1 MAMANPPPT
10 ESGMPSRPAPRF
22 GDIARVCSGNF
33 LEMYD
38 FMVFAYYAP
47 SIAHAFFP
55 AKSEFAQLMLTLMTF
70 GAGYLM
76 RPLGAI
82 VLGAYT
88 DRMGRRAGLIL
99 TLLIMSIGT
108 AVLAITPGYA
118 TIGLAAPLLVLAG
131 RLLQGL
137 SAGVELGG
145 VSVYLAEIAPEG
157 RRGFYVSWQS
167 GSQQLAVAFAAG
179 LGVALNRFM
188 PPAAVDSWGWRIP
201 FVVGC
206 AIVPVLYLLRRS
218 LKETDAFL
226 ERHKRPSTAELL
238 KILAVAWPTILAG
251 MLMVTMTT
259 VTFYVCTAYTPT
271 LARHELHLDAGSALL
286 ITLVT
291 GVSNFIWLPIM
302 GTLSDRVGRRPCML
316 AFTVLGLLTAYP
328 LMLWV
333 VGAPS
338 FGRLLALDLW
348 LSFVFAGFNGSM
360 VAYLTE
366 FVPAEARTAG
376 FSLAYS
382 LATALFGG
390 FTPAICTA
398 LIHATN
404 DKAMPGAWL
413 AAAALM
419 GLVGV
424 LWAGALEGRRA
435 QAPQAALG

>member
-1 MAMANPPPT
+1 
-10 ESGMPSRPAPRF
+10 MPSRPAPKF

-47 SIAHAFFP
+47 SIALAFFP
-55 AKSEFAQLMLTLMTF
+55 AKSEFARLMLTLMTF

-108 AVLAITPGYA
+108 AVLALTPGYA
-118 TIGLAAPLLVLAG
+118 AIGLAAPLLVLAG

-167 GSQQLAVAFAAG
+167 ASQQLAVAFAAG
-179 LGVALNRFM
+179 LGVALNRLM
-188 PPAAVDSWGWRIP
+188 APPAVDSWGWRIP
-201 FVVGC
+201 FVIGC
-206 AIVPVLYLLRRS
+206 AIVPMLYLLRRS

-226 ERHKRPSTAELL
+226 ERRHRPDTAELL
-238 KILAVAWPTILAG
+238 KTLAAAWPTILAG

-271 LARHELHLDAGSALL
+271 LARHELHLDAGAALL
-286 ITLVT
+286 ITLMT

-302 GTLSDRVGRRPCML
+302 GTLSDRMGRRPCL
-316 AFTVLGLLTAYP
+316 LVFTVLGLLTAYP
-328 LMLWV
+328 LMQWV
-333 VGAPS
+333 VSAPS
-338 FGRLLALDLW
+338 FGRLLAMDLW

-360 VAYLTE
+360 VVYLTE
-366 FVPAEARTAG
+366 FVPAKVRTAG
-376 FSLAYS
+376 FSLSYS

-398 LIHATN
+398 LIHATH

-413 AAAALM
+413 AAAALL
-419 GLVGV
+419 GLIGV

-435 QAPQAALG
+435 SAPQPALG

>member
-55 AKSEFAQLMLTLMTF
+55 AKNAFASLMLTLMTF

-76 RPLGAI
+76 RPLGAV

-108 AVLAITPGYA
+108 AVLAVTPGYA

-131 RLLQGL
+131 RLMQGL

-179 LGVALNRFM
+179 LGVAMNRLL

-201 FVVGC
+201 FVIGC
-206 AIVPVLYLLRRS
+206 AIVPALFLLRRS

-226 ERHKRPSTAELL
+226 ERRQRPDTAALL
-238 KILAVAWPTILAG
+238 KTLAAAWPTVLAG

-286 ITLVT
+286 ITLMT
-291 GVSNFIWLPIM
+291 GVSNFVWLPIM
-302 GTLSDRVGRRPCML
+302 GTLSDRVGRRPCLL

-328 LMLWV
+328 LMQWV
-333 VGAPS
+333 AWIRAVQMAGVKPPNRAVA
-338 FGRLLALDLW
+338 RL
-348 LSFVFAGFNGSM
+348 
-360 VAYLTE
+360 
-366 FVPAEARTAG
+366 
-376 FSLAYS
+376 
-382 LATALFGG
+382 
-390 FTPAICTA
+390 
-398 LIHATN
+398 
-404 DKAMPGAWL
+404 
-413 AAAALM
+413 
-419 GLVGV
+419 
-424 LWAGALEGRRA
+424 
-435 QAPQAALG
+435 

>member
-1 MAMANPPPT
+1 MAAHSLCNAKASMQ
-10 ESGMPSRPAPRF
+10 SRPTPRF
-22 GDIARVCSGNF
+22 ADIARVCSGNF

-38 FMVFAYYAP
+38 FMAFAYYAS

-55 AKSEFAQLMLTLMTF
+55 AKNAFASLMLTLMTF

-88 DRMGRRAGLIL
+88 DRIGRKAGLIL
-99 TLLIMSIGT
+99 TLSIMSIGT
-108 AVLAITPGYA
+108 AALAFTPGYA
-118 TIGLAAPLLVLAG
+118 TIGVAAPVLVLLG

-157 RRGFYVSWQS
+157 RRGFFVSWQS
-167 GSQQLAVAFAAG
+167 ASQQLAVAFAAG
-179 LGVALNRFM
+179 LGVALNLLM
-188 PPAAVDSWGWRIP
+188 PAAKVDAWGWRIP
-201 FVVGC
+201 FVIGC
-206 AIVPVLYLLRRS
+206 AIVPVLFLLRRS

-226 ERHKRPSTAELL
+226 QRRHRPTTAELL
-238 KILAVAWPTILAG
+238 KTLAASWQTIVAG
-251 MLMVTMTT
+251 MLLVTMTT

-271 LARHELHLDAGSALL
+271 LGRIELHLGAVETLL
-286 ITLVT
+286 ITLLT

-302 GTLSDRVGRRPCML
+302 GALSDRVGRRPCL
-316 AFTVLGLLTAYP
+316 LVFTLLGLVTAYP
-328 LMLWV
+328 AMLWV

-338 FGRLLALDLW
+338 FARLLMVDLW
-348 LSFVFAGFNGSM
+348 LSVIFAGFNGSM
-360 VAYLTE
+360 VVYLTE
-366 FVPAEARTAG
+366 FVPASVRTSG

-398 LIHATN
+398 LIHATH
-404 DKAMPGAWL
+404 DKAIPGAWL
-413 AAAALM
+413 ALAALM
-419 GLVGV
+419 GLVGMV
-424 LWAGALEGRRA
+424 WAGRLEGRRTPA
-435 QAPQAALG
+435 LAPAVG